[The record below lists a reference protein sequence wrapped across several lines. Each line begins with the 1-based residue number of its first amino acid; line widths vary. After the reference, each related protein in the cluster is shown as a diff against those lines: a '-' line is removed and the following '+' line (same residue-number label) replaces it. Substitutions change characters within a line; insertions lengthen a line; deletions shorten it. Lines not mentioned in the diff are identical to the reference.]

1 MLERRCIASGQTKSA
16 EELIRFVRAPDG
28 AVVPDLAQKLPG
40 RGCWVSL
47 DQTALKKACE
57 KGLFKRHIDATAPA
71 YEVLLAQLVKLLGHR
86 FQQSLSLA
94 RRAGLAIGGGGRL
107 ASYEMMEGMIIA
119 NDASARESKAHVR
132 RLMPEWVHEG
142 FDATVLG
149 PAFGRESLA
158 YIGILPDP
166 NGTGGGLSVRLK
178 HDIDRFAAFLPPLGC
193 QEGRDGCITQAS
205 ANRALSDSE
214 DNDKAPA

>member
-1 MLERRCIASGQTKSA
+1 MVERRCIASGETKSA
-16 EELIRFVRAPDG
+16 EELIRFVCGPDG
-28 AVVPDLAQKLPG
+28 ALVPDLAQKLPG
-40 RGCWVSL
+40 RGCWLIL
-47 DQTALKKACE
+47 DQSALEKACE
-57 KGLFKRHIDATAPA
+57 KGLFKRHIEANAPSF
-71 YEVLLAQLVKLLGHR
+71 EVLLAQLVKLLGSR
-86 FQQSLSLA
+86 FQQSLGLA

-107 ASYEMMEGMIIA
+107 SSYEMMEGMIIA
-119 NDASARESKAHVR
+119 RDASVRESKAHVR
-132 RLMPEWVHEG
+132 RLMPQWVHEG
-142 FDATVLG
+142 FDAAMLG

-166 NGTGGGLSVRLK
+166 NGVAGGLSARLK

-205 ANRALSDSE
+205 TNSE

>member
-16 EELIRFVRAPDG
+16 EELIRFVCGPDG

-40 RGCWVSL
+40 RGCWLSL
-47 DQTALKKACE
+47 DQSALEKACE
-57 KGLFKRHIDATAPA
+57 KGLFKCHIEANAPSF
-71 YEVLLAQLVKLLGHR
+71 EVLLAQLVKLLGNR
-86 FQQSLSLA
+86 FQQSLGLA

-107 ASYEMMEGMIIA
+107 SSYEMMEGMIIA
-119 NDASARESKAHVR
+119 RDASARESKAHVR
-132 RLMPEWVHEG
+132 RLMPQWVHEG
-142 FDATVLG
+142 FDAAMLG

-166 NGTGGGLSVRLK
+166 NGVAGGLSARLK

-205 ANRALSDSE
+205 TNSE